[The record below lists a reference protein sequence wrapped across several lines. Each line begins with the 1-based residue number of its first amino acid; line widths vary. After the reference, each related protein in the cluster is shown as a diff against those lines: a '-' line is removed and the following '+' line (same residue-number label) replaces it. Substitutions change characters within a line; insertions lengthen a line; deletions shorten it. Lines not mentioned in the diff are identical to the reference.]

1 MTVTVRPQLPW
12 LLSRFQVPVFFA
24 VEEQRTLD
32 VDVTAHALRR
42 EIAATIINGNADIE

>member
-12 LLSRFQVPVFFA
+12 LPSRFQCFFA
-24 VEEQRTLD
+24 KEEQRTLD